1 MAGKLVLAVVVTVAA
16 VAAASAATARASAVV
31 AAPMVS
37 TVATGLDNP
46 RDLTFGLDG
55 RLYVA
60 EAGHGGDDCISG
72 GEGGTTC
79 IGFTSRISRI
89 DMGSGAVTPVATGIV
104 SFADNQGFGATGV
117 DGISTSP
124 TGSIFGIVMGSA
136 AAVPD
141 GVPFVP
147 AKVARVKAQLGRLIV
162 ASPAGGWSTVADV
175 GDFDFAW
182 TGARPDLVPG
192 QFPDANPYGVL
203 AGVGEHWV
211 VDAGANTLDRVR
223 SNGSVDVV
231 AFIPNPPASDA
242 VPTCIDRGPDGALYI
257 GELTGGGNAP
267 GSSIVWRYSVRDQTL
282 TQWATGLTA
291 VTGCGF
297 GTDGRFYAVE
307 FSTLGLDN
315 AAPGTGALVRVAP
328 HSVAPEVVLGGL
340 SFPGGFASAGGALY
354 FSDWSIAPASTGLG
368 SVKRVTL
375 P

>member
-1 MAGKLVLAVVVTVAA
+1 MVGKLVLALVVTVAA
-16 VAAASAATARASAVV
+16 VSFASAATARASGAA
-31 AAPMVS
+31 AAPTVS

-72 GEGGTTC
+72 GPGGTTC
-79 IGFTSRISRI
+79 IGFSSRISRI
-89 DMGSGAVTPVATGIV
+89 DTGSGAVTPIATGIV
-104 SFADNQGFGATGV
+104 SLADNQGFGATGV

-124 TGSIFGIVMGSA
+124 TGSIFGIITGSA
-136 AAVPD
+136 AAIPN
-141 GVPFVP
+141 GIPFV
-147 AKVARVKAQLGRLIV
+147 ASKVARAKAQLGRLIV
-162 ASPAGGWSTVADV
+162 ASPAGGWSPVADV
-175 GDFDFAW
+175 GDVDFAW
-182 TGARPDLVPG
+182 TAARPDLVPG

-211 VDAGANTLDRVR
+211 VDAGSNTLDRVR

-231 AFIPNPPASDA
+231 AFFPNPPASDA
-242 VPTCIDRGPDGALYI
+242 VPTCIERGPDGALYI
-257 GELTGGGNAP
+257 GELTGGGNLP
-267 GSSIVWRYSVRDQTL
+267 GSSIVWRYSVRDRTL

-328 HSVAPEVVLGGL
+328 HSVAPEIVLGGL
-340 SFPGGFASAGGALY
+340 SFPGGFASAGNALY
-354 FSDWSIAPASTGLG
+354 FSDWSIAPAYTGLG

>member
-1 MAGKLVLAVVVTVAA
+1 MARKLALAAGVAFAVASFASAAAARTGAVAA
-16 VAAASAATARASAVV
+16 VPAV
-31 AAPMVS
+31 
-37 TVATGLDNP
+37 TVIATGLDNP

-60 EAGHGGDDCISG
+60 EAGHGGDDCIG
-72 GEGGTTC
+72 GGPEGRTC

-89 DMGSGAVTPVATGIV
+89 EMGSGAVTPIATGIV
-104 SFADNQGFGATGV
+104 SLADEQGFAATGV

-124 TGSIFGIVMGSA
+124 TGAIFGIVTGSA
-136 AAVPD
+136 ASVPPD
-141 GVPFVP
+141 IPFVA
-147 AKVARVKAQLGRLIV
+147 AKVARMKAQLGRLIV
-162 ASPAGGWSTVADV
+162 ASPAGGWSPVADV
-175 GDFDFAW
+175 GDADFAW
-182 TGARPDLVPG
+182 SAAHADLAPG

-211 VDAGANTLDRVR
+211 VDAGSNTLDRVR
-223 SNGSVDVV
+223 ANGTVDIV
-231 AFIPNPPASDA
+231 AFIPNPPSSDA

-267 GSSIVWRYSVRDQTL
+267 GSSIVWRYSLRDRTL

-297 GTDGRFYAVE
+297 ATDGRFYAVE
-307 FSTLGLDN
+307 LSTLGLDN
-315 AAPGTGALVRVAP
+315 AAPGTGDLVRVAP
-328 HSVAPEVVLGGL
+328 HSVAPEVIVGGL
-340 SFPGGFASAGGALY
+340 SFPGGFASAGRSLY

-368 SVKRVTL
+368 SVKRVRL